1 MNSHEVNEIHQ
12 KTPAPLSRHYRLL
25 GIDEGRQQLSLIDT
39 ASAEP
44 LWTIDLA
51 DYPLA
56 RDMQRLDATRVLV
69 GYDHGFFELEIAT
82 GRVLSACARWR
93 GVTAVTRRADGLT
106 LVTGFDLDGR
116 GGINV
121 LTLDAGLNLV
131 HTAHREGDYVRL
143 MRPTADGTYLLCMN
157 DHILETTPQLQ
168 EIRRFAAPG
177 FAHAWKAER
186 RADGATL
193 VSAGYGAFLALFD
206 MEGVETA
213 RFGGAADVA
222 PEVAPFFYASYGQ
235 LPEGRLLVANWQG
248 HGPDNGHKGRQLLE
262 FDRAGRLAGSWTGGA
277 WISSLQGILV
287 L

>member
-1 MNSHEVNEIHQ
+1 MNSHEVNDINQ

-39 ASAEP
+39 GSAEP
-44 LWTIDLA
+44 RWTIDLA

-69 GYDHGFFELEIAT
+69 GYEHGFFEIDIAS
-82 GRVLSACARWR
+82 GRVLTACARWT

-106 LVTGFDLDGR
+106 LVTGFDLDGL

-143 MRPTADGTYLLCMN
+143 MRTTADGTYLLCMN
-157 DHILETTPQLQ
+157 DHILEATPQLV
-168 EIRRFAAPG
+168 EVRRFAAPG
-177 FAHAWKAER
+177 FEHAWKAER
-186 RADGATL
+186 RGDGATL
-193 VSAGYGAFLALFD
+193 VSAGYGAFMALFD
-206 MEGVETA
+206 KNGVETA
-213 RFGGAADVA
+213 RFGAAAEVEA
-222 PEVAPFFYASYGQ
+222 AVAPFFYASYNQ

-262 FDRAGRLAGSWTGGA
+262 FDSEGRLAGSWTGGA